1 MFLPYVMG
9 FKLLEKLS
17 DGMIANY
24 LVLIVKYV
32 QNLWSSMAT
41 SLIKLCSSF
50 ILIVLVDI
58 VARFTNL
65 TLDVN
70 FLFSCVDKGISELSL
85 AYHTTIANI
94 SLEYSAT
101 ISFSPID
108 HVTLQYLKIFER
120 CSTSMLCIILL
131 RVTCLFL

>member
-41 SLIKLCSSF
+41 SLIKLC
-50 ILIVLVDI
+50 
-58 VARFTNL
+58 
-65 TLDVN
+65 
-70 FLFSCVDKGISELSL
+70 
-85 AYHTTIANI
+85 
-94 SLEYSAT
+94 
-101 ISFSPID
+101 
-108 HVTLQYLKIFER
+108 
-120 CSTSMLCIILL
+120 
-131 RVTCLFL
+131 

>member
-1 MFLPYVMG
+1 MG

-17 DGMIANY
+17 DSMIVNY

-41 SLIKLCSSF
+41 SLIKLCSSS
-50 ILIVLVDI
+50 ILTVLVDI
-58 VARFTNL
+58 VACFTNL
-65 TLDVN
+65 TVDVY
-70 FLFSCVDKGISELSL
+70 FLFSCVEESISEVSL
-85 AYHTTIANI
+85 AHHTTVANI

-101 ISFSPID
+101 ISISPMD

-131 RVTCLFL
+131 RVTRLFL